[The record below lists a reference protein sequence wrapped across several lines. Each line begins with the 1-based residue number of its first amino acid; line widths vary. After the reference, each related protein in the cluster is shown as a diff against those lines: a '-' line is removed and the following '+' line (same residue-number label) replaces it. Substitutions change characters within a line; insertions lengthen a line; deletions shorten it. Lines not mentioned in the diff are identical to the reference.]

1 MFNNASARG
10 DLGFIP
16 NQRLRIPSRGFFGT
30 GNPSK
35 KGVAISHAVPKSIAE
50 STRNATNDAIVGKR
64 TDYLEVQERKISA
77 TLSDTRSQQNNLVE
91 QLAST
96 LDTMDRM
103 KTDALNLSLLTNSIQ
118 EQTKWL
124 HMSQHWVYGH
134 TACAIRGFAIP
145 ESESRDSSL
154 ASYRERNDTIEVSPK
169 NRWIH
174 LSYPMERVDLTDG
187 TVQLLMPM
195 KHVDPKTAQIS
206 FMWVIVYEKDSDDTE
221 KRFVDEF
228 AVTPH

>member
-16 NQRLRIPSRGFFGT
+16 NQRLRIPSRSFFGT

-35 KGVAISHAVPKSIAE
+35 KGVAISESASKGLAD
-50 STRNATNDAIVGKR
+50 STRNVTNDVIVGKR
-64 TDYLEVQERKISA
+64 TDYLEKQERKISA
-77 TLSDTRSQQNNLVE
+77 SLLDTRSQHNNLVE
-91 QLAST
+91 QVATT

-103 KTDALNLSLLTNSIQ
+103 KTDAFNLSVLTNSIQ

-145 ESESRDSSL
+145 ESESRDKSL
-154 ASYRERNDTIEVSPK
+154 ASYRECNDTIQVSPK

-174 LSYPMERVDLTDG
+174 LSYPMERVDLADG

-195 KHVDPKTAQIS
+195 KHVDSKTAQIS
-206 FMWVIVYEKDSDDTE
+206 YMWAIVYEKCTNDTE